1 MEALTHLMKAAPE
14 IALFAALALGQALGR
29 VRLGNFSLGGVAG
42 SLVVALGIGLA
53 TGVVL
58 PDALKAVCFTLFIY
72 AVGFKSGP
80 EFFGG
85 LNRASLKL
93 VIFAVIQCV
102 TALVVIVLLARFCD
116 FNQGFAAGIG
126 AGALTQTAMLGTAGD
141 ALRRLELSPEQFAR
155 LNSEMAVG
163 FAITYVFGTV
173 GVIIFVRSIAPRLLG
188 VDAKVAARELELE
201 MSEDGEVSRPGYV
214 TPYLPVVSR
223 AFEITAR
230 KVAGLTVAEFERKF
244 ERVTIERV
252 VRGDAVVAHDGNFE
266 LKSGDLVGIT
276 GLRTKVMA
284 AGDLIGDEVD
294 SREALE
300 FPIKVVHVVVKDK
313 GIAGK
318 TLRQVRADFSENV
331 RKSVHVLGITRQGLP
346 VPILQ
351 KTPLRRGDVL
361 ELAGP
366 AEEVNQVSAALGA
379 VDPAGERSDLA
390 YHAMAIVAGTL
401 LGLITIPV
409 AGIPVT
415 LGVGGGVL
423 VAGLCFGWWHMR
435 RPIHGALPGPAQWIL
450 SEFGLSAFAAVIGL
464 SAGPKA
470 IAAIQEQGFSLLF
483 AGAAVTIVPLL
494 VAFFVGRFVLKLH
507 PVILMGAL
515 AGGQT
520 VAAALSAATDE
531 AQSMTPVLGFTVT
544 YAISNV
550 LLAVWGPLIVA
561 LT

>member
-1 MEALTHLMKAAPE
+1 MDLTHYILRASPE
-14 IALFAALALGQALGR
+14 IALFLALALGHALGQ
-29 VRLGNFSLGGVAG
+29 VKLGSFSLGGVAG
-42 SLVVALGIGLA
+42 SLIVALGIGLV

-58 PDALKAVCFTLFIY
+58 PGAVKSICFALFIY

-93 VIFAVIQCV
+93 VLSSIIHCV
-102 TALVVIVLLARFCD
+102 TALVVIVVVARVCGFS
-116 FNQGFAAGIG
+116 QGFAAGIG

-141 ALRRLELSPEQFAR
+141 ALTRLKLSPDELAH

-173 GVIIFVRSIAPRLLG
+173 GVIVFVRSVAPRLLG
-188 VDAKVAARELELE
+188 VDAKVAARELEAEL
-201 MSEDGEVSRPGYV
+201 SEDGKVSRPGYV
-214 TPYLPVVSR
+214 TPYMPVVSR
-223 AFEITAR
+223 AYEITTKKA
-230 KVAGLTVAEFERKF
+230 AGKTVAELEKKL

-252 VRGDAVVAHDGNFE
+252 VRDDEVIAHDGDFE
-266 LKSGDLVGIT
+266 LKSGDLVGVT
-276 GLRTKVMA
+276 GKRTEVVT
-284 AGDLIGDEVD
+284 AGELIGDEVD

-300 FPIKVVHVVVKDK
+300 FPIKVAHVVVKDK
-313 GIAGK
+313 RIAGK
-318 TLRQVRADFSENV
+318 TIRQLRADFSENV
-331 RKSVHVLGITRQGLP
+331 RKSVHVLGITRQGLSL
-346 VPILQ
+346 PILL

-366 AEEVNQVSAALGA
+366 AAEVDQVAGTLGS
-379 VDPAGERSDLA
+379 VDPAGEKSDLA
-390 YHAMAIVAGTL
+390 FHALAIVAGTL

-435 RPIHGALPGPAQWIL
+435 RPVHGALPGPAQWIL

-470 IAAIQEQGFSLLF
+470 IAAIQEQGISLLF
-483 AGAAVTIVPLL
+483 AGAAVTLVPLL

-550 LLAVWGPLIVA
+550 LLAVWGPVIIA